1 MSDKIV
7 LTSKHLPPPMGV
19 WSHAVRVPEGRTLIY
34 PSGFTSRDASGKVVA
49 PNDAAGQM
57 RQILTN
63 LKAFVEEQGATLED
77 VVKVTVYTTDIEDF
91 AKIHAVRREF
101 FPKDPPASTMIQ
113 VTRMV
118 DPTHKL
124 ELECVVLAPTGKK

>member
-7 LTSKHLPPPMGV
+7 LTSKHLPPPIGV
-19 WSHAVRVPEGRTLIY
+19 WSHAVKVPEGRTLIY

-57 RQILTN
+57 RQILEN
-63 LKAFVEEQGATLED
+63 LQAFVEEQGATLAD

-124 ELECVVLAPTGKK
+124 ELDAVVLAPRSD

>member
-1 MSDKIV
+1 MSGKIV

-19 WSHAVRVPEGRTLIY
+19 WSHAIQVPAGRTLVY
-34 PSGFTSRDASGKVVA
+34 PSGLTSRDAAGTVIA
-49 PNDAAGQM
+49 PDNAAGQM
-57 RQILTN
+57 RQILEN
-63 LKAFVEEQGATLED
+63 LQAFVTEIGASLED

-91 AKIHAVRREF
+91 DEIHAVRREF

-118 DPTHKL
+118 DPRHKL
-124 ELECVVLAPTGKK
+124 ELDAVVLAPERT